1 MREGESVNMSD
12 ETEQKQ
18 GDVSAI
24 ITRTNKRNRD
34 DGGGEGVGSQINP
47 LYR

>member
-1 MREGESVNMSD
+1 MND
-12 ETEQKQ
+12 EIELKQ

-34 DGGGEGVGSQINP
+34 DGGGGGCWFSDKPFISVIN
-47 LYR
+47 